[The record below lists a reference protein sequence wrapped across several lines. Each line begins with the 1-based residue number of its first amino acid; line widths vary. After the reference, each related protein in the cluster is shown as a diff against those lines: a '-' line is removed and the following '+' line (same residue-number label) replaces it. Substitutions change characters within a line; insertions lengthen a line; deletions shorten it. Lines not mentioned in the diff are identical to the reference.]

1 MTAALSMLIILAIA
15 VWLYQTAQQRGLPG
29 VAWAIGGVIVYYGGF
44 LLWMHGVL
52 RQIPDSGWAFSQPQL
67 WDCHRHGCDIDSVRG
82 ALRGTVPLQGD
93 AETRWEAF
101 RTFPLKAA
109 GAPRGPAG
117 RRQAAP
123 VSSPKT
129 ARH

>member
-52 RQIPDSGWAFSQPQL
+52 RPVLGGLFHSHSFGVGIGMDVTSILFGAF
-67 WDCHRHGCDIDSVRG
+67 CA
-82 ALRGTVPLQGD
+82 ALFRFKVMPKQGRKPS
-93 AETRWEAF
+93 E
-101 RTFPLKAA
+101 P
-109 GAPRGPAG
+109 
-117 RRQAAP
+117 
-123 VSSPKT
+123 SI
-129 ARH
+129 